1 MTLANKVTILRI
13 AGIPV
18 FMVVL
23 DIESFWGYVS
33 ALLIFVF
40 LSFTDTIDGFLARK
54 RKEVTVL
61 GEFLDPLADKL
72 LVASCLIYFVKI
84 EWIKIYWWMIVII
97 ISREF
102 VITGLRVVAA
112 RRKISIPALFS
123 GKVKTTVQMVAII
136 ATLLVLIA
144 KEAALKWNF
153 PGGKVSF
160 LWDIPFYLV
169 LFATFATLVSGVN
182 YIKKYFYLFGEE
194 GL

>member
-13 AGIPV
+13 VGIPF

-23 DIESFWGYVS
+23 NIETFWGYV
-33 ALLIFVF
+33 AAFFFFVF

-54 RKEVTVL
+54 RREVTVL

-84 EWIKIYWWMIVII
+84 AWLKIYWWMIVII

-112 RRKISIPALFS
+112 RRKISIPALLS

-136 ATLLVLIA
+136 VTLLVLIVKESVVKWHFPEA
-144 KEAALKWNF
+144 KAA
-153 PGGKVSF
+153 F
-160 LWDIPFYLV
+160 LWDVPFYLV
-169 LFATFATLVSGVN
+169 LFATLATLASGVN
-182 YIKKYFYLFGEE
+182 YIKKYFYLFSE
-194 GL
+194 GGM